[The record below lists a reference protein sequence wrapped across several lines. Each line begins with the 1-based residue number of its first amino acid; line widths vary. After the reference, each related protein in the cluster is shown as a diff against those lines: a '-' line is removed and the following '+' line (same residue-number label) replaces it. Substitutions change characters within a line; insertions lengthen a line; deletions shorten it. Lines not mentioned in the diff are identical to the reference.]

1 MDNSIVMK
9 EIIDFCDENDID
21 SYYELS
27 TYAYKHE
34 CEEWIK
40 LLKRKNTRSVIRS
53 YLKSKHRKNG
63 TKYEKSK
70 SKAME
75 ENVSAQ
81 AEYNQKREKAY
92 LKEFYTREDSLLNED
107 KNHE

>member
-9 EIIDFCDENDID
+9 EVMDFCDENNID

-40 LLKRKNTRSVIRS
+40 LLERRNTRTVIAS
-53 YLKSKHRKNG
+53 YLESKHRKNG
-63 TKYEKSK
+63 TKYKKSK
-70 SKAME
+70 CEAMK
-75 ENVSAQ
+75 ENIEAK
-81 AEYNQKREKAY
+81 AEYYQRREKVY
-92 LKEFYTREDSLLNED
+92 LEKFDAREDSVLNED

>member
-9 EIIDFCDENDID
+9 EIIDFCKDNNLD

-40 LLKRKNTRSVIRS
+40 LLKRKNTRMVIAS
-53 YLKSKHRKNG
+53 YLESKHRKNG

-70 SKAME
+70 SEAME
-75 ENVSAQ
+75 ENVSAKS
-81 AEYNQKREKAY
+81 EYYQKREKAY
-92 LKEFYTREDSLLNED
+92 IKELDAWEDSVLNED